1 MEFKPEHHDL
11 DIHPIPKEKAPLF
24 INEPWLIDGTLLEL
38 GIRRELLK
46 APENQPDNIRIYLPL
61 DINREAIL
69 RRLEEIICRYGAAT
83 EANESSFCHDVRQV
97 IAQFEIYDQ
106 IWHIRCMEEDRH
118 SQKAIRLVQEIIAR
132 LQAIPDGCAERF
144 PFELIEELEN
154 AYL

>member
-83 EANESSFCHDVRQV
+83 EANEPSFCHDVRQV

-106 IWHIRCMEEDRH
+106 IWHIRCMEEGRH
-118 SQKAIRLVQEIIAR
+118 SQKAIRLVHEIIAR

>member
-46 APENQPDNIRIYLPL
+46 ALENQPDNIRIYLPL

-106 IWHIRCMEEDRH
+106 RWPTRGMEEGRH